1 MSKLARHLDTA
12 EQVAIAWGSREIAA
26 SLCRTDRRVLKI
38 EIEPGGRVTVFA
50 PNDASNEAIAV
61 RCRRKGPWV
70 FRELDRLSAEPA
82 FTPNRCYLS
91 GETHLFMGKAY
102 RLAVEWSA
110 EPFVR
115 MDGARLIVGARE
127 PTDVA
132 HCRRVLTAFY
142 VLEARSLFP
151 LRLSA
156 VLAPFERK
164 GLKRPHLIIRRMTK
178 RWGSYTSNGNI
189 TLNVDLVRAGP
200 NLIDYV
206 ICHELAHAFYGDHSE
221 EWRNLL
227 SSVMPDWE
235 ERKLQLE
242 TMLR

>member
-1 MSKLARHLDTA
+1 M
-12 EQVAIAWGSREIAA
+12 
-26 SLCRTDRRVLKI
+26 
-38 EIEPGGRVTVFA
+38 GR
-50 PNDASNEAIAV
+50 
-61 RCRRKGPWV
+61 
-70 FRELDRLSAEPA
+70 
-82 FTPNRCYLS
+82 
-91 GETHLFMGKAY
+91 AY

-115 MDGARLIVGARE
+115 VDGARLIVGARE

-178 RWGSYTSNGNI
+178 RWGSYTPRTGRSEPDR
-189 TLNVDLVRAGP
+189 LCDLPRTRSRLLRRSQRGMAKPSFQRDAG
-200 NLIDYV
+200 LGG
-206 ICHELAHAFYGDHSE
+206 AKA
-221 EWRNLL
+221 
-227 SSVMPDWE
+227 
-235 ERKLQLE
+235 
-242 TMLR
+242 TA